1 MKLKLIILIINSN
14 KTDETWNAASGYS
27 SFIQRSWHWFL
38 SSSVDEADTAFHE
51 AMNRRS
57 GHFRRLFRYCHFQHL
72 VGLKQHLQSFCP
84 FAHHLHPSSD
94 VLRQLRC
101 INNQFLFP
109 LKCSVFVLLLLC
121 WRTKTIIA
129 IYPFYQIQS
138 GFGHRSVLSH
148 HFHLVTFQTI
158 NK

>member
-1 MKLKLIILIINSN
+1 MLIKQMKHEWIYIYLFLYFL
-14 KTDETWNAASGYS
+14 T
-27 SFIQRSWHWFL
+27 FIQRSWHWFL
-38 SSSVDEADTAFHE
+38 SSCLDETDTAFHE

-57 GHFRRLFRYCHFQHL
+57 GNFRRLFRYCHFQHL
-72 VGLKQHLQSFCP
+72 EGLKQHLQSFYP
-84 FAHHLHPSSD
+84 FALPLHPSSD
-94 VLRQLRC
+94 VPQQLRC

-109 LKCSVFVLLLLC
+109 LKCSVFVLHLLC
-121 WRTKTIIA
+121 WRTKNIIA

-138 GFGHRSVLSH
+138 GFGHCSVLSH